1 MAVGTD
7 TAPGG
12 LGVPL
17 NGDFEIKQRT
27 AATDIA
33 TITGAAT
40 QSGDYLVCRNSAGTE
55 AFVVNVGGSITAA
68 GSYLSLATPAHIKF
82 GTLWTTAPTPLAQG
96 NLWLVQDSTVLQIAV
111 ANASADLVYV
121 DVAAS
126 IS

>member
-33 TITGAAT
+33 TITGAAS
-40 QSGDYLVCRNSAGTE
+40 QAGDYIVCRNSSGTE
-55 AFVVNVGGSITAA
+55 AFVVTVGGSIVAA
-68 GSYLSLATPAHIKF
+68 GSYLQLATPAHVKF
-82 GTLWTTAPTPLAQG
+82 GTIWTTAPTPLAAG
-96 NLWLVQDSTVLQIAV
+96 NLWLVQDSTVLQIAI
-111 ANASADLVYV
+111 ANASADLKYV
-121 DVAAS
+121 DVAAT